1 MYDIDNINIAVHI
14 DFQYLVSTLRTEIC
28 QSLINAEGII

>member
-14 DFQYLVSTLRTEIC
+14 DFQYLSILKREIC
-28 QSLINAEGII
+28 QRLINAEGII